1 MSLFD
6 ENPFSR
12 DRPAI
17 PDAAQE
23 SALQRAVLRVVLV
36 LVLCFGLYA
45 LFQGS

>member
-6 ENPFSR
+6 ENPLSR
-12 DRPAI
+12 NVPPTPNTEQQR
-17 PDAAQE
+17 E
-23 SALQRAVLRVVLV
+23 TQRAVFGVVLV

>member
-1 MSLFD
+1 MDPFD

-12 DRPAI
+12 NVP
-17 PDAAQE
+17 PSPNAQQQRE
-23 SALQRAVLRVVLV
+23 TQRAAFGVVLV